1 MGYQLWTSP
10 ITGYRRRGTR
20 LADFRK
26 GFADTIKVQA
36 IFEPLQSC
44 PIDAYALEMYEQ
56 LGNREFDIAGVKHS
70 ADEPV
75 IGYVRREK
83 LTSGLVRDHIEMIT
97 HDDYVSESM
106 SIDPL
111 LTRLCDRPFVF
122 VSVDSQIVGILTL
135 ADLNKPLVRVY
146 FFGLISLLEI
156 HLSFW
161 ISQQYPDDD
170 AWQGQLSPARVAR
183 AQKTQT
189 ERSRRRQAL
198 SLADCLQFADKR
210 DLIVNSNH
218 LRETLQLGSKTKSR
232 HFLGD
237 VENLRNTLAHSQYD
251 LVQGGTWSSLIDLV
265 QRVMKVIEVSD
276 HCVEKHASAM
286 AGNFLGALW

>member
-44 PIDAYALEMYEQ
+44 PIDAYALEMHEQ

-83 LTSGLVRDHIEMIT
+83 LTSGLVRDHIEVIS

-111 LTRLCDRPFVF
+111 LTCLRDRPFVF

-156 HLSFW
+156 HMSFW
-161 ISQQYPDDD
+161 ISQEYPDD
-170 AWQGQLSPARVAR
+170 AWTGQLSLERVEL
-183 AQKTQT
+183 AQRTQA
-189 ERSRRRQAL
+189 ERKRRGQIL
-198 SLADCLQFADKR
+198 SLADCLQFSDKR
-210 DLIVNSNH
+210 DLLVKNDN
-218 LRETLQLGSKTKSR
+218 LREILQLGSKTKSKE
-232 HFLGD
+232 FLGD

-251 LVQGGTWSSLIDLV
+251 LVQGGTWSSLIGLV
-265 QRVMKVIEVSD
+265 QHVMTVIEVSD
-276 HCVEKHASAM
+276 HRVEQHATSM
-286 AGNFLGALW
+286 AGNYIGALW

>member
-10 ITGYRRRGTR
+10 VTGYRRRGTR
-20 LADFRK
+20 LADFRA

-75 IGYVRREK
+75 IGYVRHEK
-83 LTSGLVRDHIEMIT
+83 LTSGLVRDHIEVIT

-111 LTRLCDRPFVF
+111 LARLRERPFVF
-122 VSVDSQIVGILTL
+122 VSVDSRIVGILTL

-156 HLSFW
+156 HMSFW
-161 ISQQYPDDD
+161 ISQEYPHD
-170 AWQGQLSPARVAR
+170 AWQSQLSPNRVEL
-183 AQKTQT
+183 AQRTQS
-189 ERSRRRQAL
+189 EREKRGQVL
-198 SLADCLQFADKR
+198 SLADCLQFSDKR
-210 DLIVNSNH
+210 DLIVASDH

-232 HFLGD
+232 AFLGD

-265 QRVMKVIEVSD
+265 QRVMTVIEVSD